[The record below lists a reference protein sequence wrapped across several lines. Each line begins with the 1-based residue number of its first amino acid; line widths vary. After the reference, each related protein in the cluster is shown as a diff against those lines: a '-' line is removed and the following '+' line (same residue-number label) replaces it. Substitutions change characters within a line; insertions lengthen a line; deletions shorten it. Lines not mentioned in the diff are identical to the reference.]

1 MVQQYPGNYGEDT
14 RPGIDAARLW
24 AGGVATAVVAA
35 LVAVVGLLIARGI
48 FDVPVLAPKGDG
60 LWGKASTPTY
70 AISAAAV
77 ALLATGLMHL
87 LSVATP
93 APGQFFGW
101 IMVLVTA
108 IAVVLPLTLTVGMEA
123 KIATAAINL
132 VIGLVIASLVSSMAA
147 SARTLHRRKRSSR
160 AEQQPPPPPPTR
172 QWPEG
177 PTTYYD
183 R

>member
-1 MVQQYPGNYGEDT
+1 
-14 RPGIDAARLW
+14 
-24 AGGVATAVVAA
+24 
-35 LVAVVGLLIARGI
+35 
-48 FDVPVLAPKGDG
+48 
-60 LWGKASTPTY
+60 
-70 AISAAAV
+70 
-77 ALLATGLMHL
+77 
-87 LSVATP
+87 
-93 APGQFFGW
+93 
-101 IMVLVTA
+101 MVLVTA

-147 SARTLHRRKRSSR
+147 SARTLHRRKKSR
-160 AEQQPPPPPPTR
+160 VEQQPPPPPATR